1 MAQRLIVE
9 GNDAI
14 ALAMLCKKRGL
25 PPPSGYES
33 PSKFQHEFVKS
44 AGGYDQALVV
54 LQDSLD
60 NANLTNIGIIVDAND
75 QGFEARWTSIRNI
88 LASKY
93 ATSILQIADN
103 QAGYKIIEEEGLPRL
118 GLWIM
123 PDNSSNGY
131 LEHFLAGLVPAG
143 DQIWIKAEAVV
154 QELLTEPFNELRP
167 AKIGKANL
175 HTWLAWKREPGKPFG
190 QAIDAGYFDVNKD
203 SVQPFLN
210 WFANVFELSNS

>member
-14 ALAMLCKKRGL
+14 ALAMLCKKKGL
-25 PPPSGYES
+25 PPPSGYEA
-33 PSKFQHEFVKS
+33 PTKFIQEFVKS
-44 AGGYDQALVV
+44 AGGYDQALLV
-54 LQDSLD
+54 LRDSLD

-93 ATSILQIADN
+93 APSILQIADN
-103 QAGYKIIEEEGLPRL
+103 QSGYKIIEEDGLPRL

-131 LEHFLAGLVPAG
+131 LEHFLAGLVPTS
-143 DQIWIKAEAVV
+143 DPIWLKAEAVV
-154 QELLTEPFNELRP
+154 QELLAEPFNELRQ

-175 HTWLAWKREPGKPFG
+175 HTWLAWKRDPGKPFG
-190 QAIDAGYFDVNKD
+190 QAIEAGYFDINAAP
-203 SVQPFLN
+203 VQLFLN
-210 WFANVFELSNS
+210 WFSGVFELSTR